1 MKASPKHYRIEW
13 KECTHIMQHHYKVEW
28 FKKFVFIT
36 HSILTLC
43 IVNHSNQNKAIWPHH
58 DPNWV
63 PIYAIDTL
71 PGHWSVKPG
80 HLFLFYFG
88 PSKVHALR
96 VSNCMTLSH
105 RCVTIKWPTQNFL
118 IFYPN
123 QTIWRY
129 LSNLCSI
136 LDHLKK
142 PDWVNGL
149 CLNGLILTARTW
161 IFFCISDLCLK
172 SKTFNKIFTM
182 K

>member
-1 MKASPKHYRIEW
+1 MLN
-13 KECTHIMQHHYKVEW
+13 
-28 FKKFVFIT
+28 T

-43 IVNHSNQNKAIWPHH
+43 IVNHSNQNKSNLAAPRSQFMQLISCL
-58 DPNWV
+58 V
-63 PIYAIDTL
+63 T
-71 PGHWSVKPG
+71 GQSRPG
-80 HLFLFYFG
+80 HLSLLYFG
-88 PSKVHALR
+88 PSKGHALR

-105 RCVTIKWPTQNFL
+105 RCVTMKWPTQNFL

-161 IFFCISDLCLK
+161 IFFCISDLC
-172 SKTFNKIFTM
+172 
-182 K
+182 